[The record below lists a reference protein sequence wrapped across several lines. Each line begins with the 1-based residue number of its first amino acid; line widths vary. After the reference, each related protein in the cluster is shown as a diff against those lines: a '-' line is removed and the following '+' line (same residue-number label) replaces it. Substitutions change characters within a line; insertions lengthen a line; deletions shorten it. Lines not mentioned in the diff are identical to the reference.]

1 MQSPFKF
8 LDSYTREDHDI
19 YFGRTN
25 ETEALYTSVF
35 KSKMV
40 LLYGVSGTGKSSLIQ
55 CGLAN
60 KFQESDWL
68 PVFVRRGTDMLDSLF
83 QSLVQTHIEAPHPP
97 KKRTAKSFL
106 KLLQS
111 LYLDH
116 FKPVYL
122 IFDQFEELFIF
133 GNKEERDEFV
143 QLMEALQQSEV
154 QVKVIFSIREEYL
167 AMLTEF
173 EDRLPELFQNRI
185 RVERMHFPQAKEVI
199 QGACQYAKIEIE
211 EGFEEQLL
219 EKLTGGK
226 KELEL
231 TYLQVLLDR
240 LWKKSE
246 EGKNGFTLTLLES
259 MGHISDLLG
268 QFLEE
273 QINELEEPE
282 QGLTVLKTFVS
293 VQGTK
298 KQLTFEEIHHG
309 CLSLGKDVKESG
321 IQDLLQRF
329 TDLRIL
335 RDKDESGRYELRH
348 DSLAAKI
355 YEKITLAE
363 KELMEVRQFVEQA
376 FQLYDKK
383 GIILSKDS
391 LDYIAPYRQRM
402 FLKQKIRD
410 FVDASRHY
418 YVRKAKRRRRILF
431 SSITSIMIIAIV
443 SGIFIWRDLQAT
455 RETARIAT
463 AHNLANQ
470 SLDLLQD
477 DDPKQ
482 AFKTAVDAYN
492 MEPDFLSKRA
502 VMNAFYQGPFE
513 RVKVSL
519 RNVQEYDVTEDG
531 RYFLV
536 FRKEVYHLLLE
547 IYDLSNGKLIS
558 KSNLSITGLVSYADR
573 WGGEKWVYDSL
584 SHNVA
589 VLTMDSV
596 LNIVNAKDGLIK
608 QRSYQQRLYSLFD
621 LGSGFCVATGDT
633 IFKYDFRG
641 NQIDIYV
648 PDAFIQQTIR
658 IDKNKYA
665 FVELNKDGRI
675 VFELFDG
682 NLFEVVKRNKPDE
695 FYLPFYGKMIV
706 DVIEISGTT
715 KLRVSFDDN
724 ILDYFV
730 VKNSK
735 GAWALLLRNNFLNK
749 PKTSREGMSKSADND
764 FIRMKYIYGVIFG
777 EYYNSIANNGQNY
790 LVWDIDENS
799 SSLTGINQIF
809 TVIARP
815 TDLPGY
821 YINGKNQLEKIVDL
835 TDCDNYP
842 TSLNDSIVLF
852 RNGDDAKAEMLK
864 VFNARDFRTILKVEG
879 EELLTYNSKYM
890 LFSKNDF
897 SEELFFYDYNGD
909 LAATISS
916 TLFGKDFRVYPAG
929 SDGFMVNSITH
940 NILFYIDSEF
950 NIYRWKKNNGI
961 VRVESISRAFYGIA
975 TEESIAIYNVKDFL
989 IQQRSCFTN
998 KYPLSSGWE
1007 VVDFNIPYSNFKLFQ
1022 FWDSTTFQL
1031 LNTATMK
1038 SKFFAYP
1045 DSLRIYT
1052 GHSRSCILD
1061 SNNIFIQG
1069 ETSLMIFSR
1078 KSGQILLYKKD
1089 VRGYFLT
1096 DSIRKEIVVI
1106 DTNIVFYNSDFQII
1120 DTFDLS
1126 SALNRHKFRV
1136 FSDKF
1141 KNECFIADM
1150 EDLLIYHFDLA
1161 GKKLNKLV
1169 SLREICNISS
1179 GSEDRISWSFNLLS
1193 DRFMSIAYSDSVLI
1207 YDLLNRESIYRE
1219 KLDMLRINN
1228 VLPLQIQNNS
1238 ISALLI
1244 GEDED
1249 GQGKFYK
1256 DRIEWISS
1264 DMSNKI
1270 IKSEN
1275 YSEPYLSNN
1284 FQTIAFKK
1292 HEGYN
1297 FYSYQG
1303 DQLFEC
1309 FYPYSSKGFLMTLG
1323 FNDEGELLALWKPDF
1338 LRETNNKP
1346 AENPTYLLKLPVT
1359 VPRMF
1364 EVMQETGLDT
1374 TYGFD
1379 NIPKNF

>member
-1 MQSPFKF
+1 MSQSPFKF

-19 YFGRTN
+19 YFSRTN
-25 ETEALYTSVF
+25 ETEALYTAVF

-68 PVFVRRGTDMLDSLF
+68 PVFVRRGRDMLDSLF
-83 QSLVQTHIEAPHPP
+83 QSLIQTHIEAPRQP

-133 GNKEERDEFV
+133 GNKEERSEFV

-199 QGACQYAKIEIE
+199 QGACQYANIEIE

-298 KQLTFEEIHHG
+298 KQLTFEEIHQG
-309 CLSLGKDVKESG
+309 CLSLGKDLKESG
-321 IQDLLQRF
+321 IQDLLHRF

-376 FQLYDKK
+376 YQLYEKK

-463 AHNLANQ
+463 AHNLVNQ
-470 SLDLLQD
+470 SLDLLQ

-492 MEPDFLSKRA
+492 MEPDYLSKRA

-519 RNVQEYDVTEDG
+519 RNVQEYAVTEDEK
-531 RYFLV
+531 YFLV
-536 FRKEVYHLLLE
+536 FRKEVYDLLLE

-558 KSNLSITGLVSYADR
+558 KSNLSVAGLVSYAER
-573 WGGEKWVYDSL
+573 WGGEKWAYNSI
-584 SHNVA
+584 SQNVA
-589 VLTMDSV
+589 VLTVDSV

-621 LGSGFCVATGDT
+621 LGSEFCVATGDT
-633 IFKYDFRG
+633 IFKYDFQG
-641 NQIDIYV
+641 NQTDIYV

-658 IDKNKYA
+658 IDKENYA
-665 FVELNKDGRI
+665 FVELNKEERI
-675 VFELFDG
+675 VLELFDG
-682 NLFEVVKRNKPDE
+682 NLFEVVKRNIPDE
-695 FYLPFYGKMIV
+695 SYMPFYGKRIV

-715 KLRVSFDDN
+715 KLRGSFDDN

-735 GAWALLLRNNFLNK
+735 GAWSLLLRNNFLNK
-749 PKTSREGMSKSADND
+749 PKNSREGGSILVDND

-790 LVWDIDENS
+790 LVWGIDENS

-815 TDLPGY
+815 TDIPGY
-821 YINGKNQLEKIVDL
+821 YINGKNQLEKIVDIA
-835 TDCDNYP
+835 DCDNYP

-852 RNGDDAKAEMLK
+852 RNGDDAKAKMLK
-864 VFNARDFRTILKVEG
+864 VFNAKDFRTILKVEG
-879 EELLTYNSKYM
+879 KEILTYNSKYM

-897 SEELFFYDYNGD
+897 SEELFLYDYNGD

-950 NIYRWKKNNGI
+950 NIYRWKKNKGI
-961 VRVESISRAFYGIA
+961 VMIRPFSGAFYGIE
-975 TEESIAIYNVKDFL
+975 TEESIAIYNVGDFL
-989 IQQRSCFTN
+989 IQRRNRFAN
-998 KYPLSSGWE
+998 KYPLSNTWMK
-1007 VVDFNIPYSNFKLFQ
+1007 FNLPYSNFKLFH
-1022 FWDSTTFQL
+1022 FGGTLKAFQL
-1031 LNTATMK
+1031 LNTTTMK
-1038 SKFFAYP
+1038 SEFFSYP

-1052 GHSRSCILD
+1052 GGRSCFLD
-1061 SNNIFIQG
+1061 SKKIFIQS
-1069 ETSLMIFSR
+1069 ESYLFVFSR
-1078 KSGQILLYKKD
+1078 KTGHFLLHKEG
-1089 VRGYFLT
+1089 VRDYFLT
-1096 DSIRKEIVVI
+1096 DSIKKEIVVI
-1106 DTNIVFYNSDFQII
+1106 DTNIVFYNADFQVV
-1120 DTFDLS
+1120 DAFDLS

-1136 FSDKF
+1136 FSNKF

-1207 YDLLNRESIYRE
+1207 YDLMNKESIFKDKVE
-1219 KLDMLRINN
+1219 MLYVVNMR
-1228 VLPLQIQNNS
+1228 PLQIQNNS

-1244 GEDED
+1244 GKDED
-1249 GQGKFYK
+1249 GQGKWYK
-1256 DRIEWISS
+1256 DRIEWIST
-1264 DMSNKI
+1264 DMPNKI
-1270 IKSEN
+1270 INCKDTK
-1275 YSEPYLSNN
+1275 PYVSNN
-1284 FQTIAFKK
+1284 FQTIAFQEF
-1292 HEGYN
+1292 EGYN

-1309 FYPYSSKGFLMTLG
+1309 FYPYSSKGFLVTLSY
-1323 FNDEGELLALWKPDF
+1323 NAEEELLVLWKPDI

-1364 EVMQETGLDT
+1364 EILQETGLDT

>member
-1 MQSPFKF
+1 MSQSPFKF

-25 ETEALYTSVF
+25 ETEALYTAVF

-68 PVFVRRGTDMLDSLF
+68 PVFVRRGRDMLDSLF
-83 QSLVQTHIEAPHPP
+83 QSLIQTHIEAPRQP

-133 GNKEERDEFV
+133 GNKEERNEFV
-143 QLMEALQQSEV
+143 QLMEALQQSDV

-298 KQLTFEEIHHG
+298 KQLTFEEIHQG

-376 FQLYDKK
+376 YQLYEKK

-418 YVRKAKRRRRILF
+418 YVRKAKRRRRILTW
-431 SSITSIMIIAIV
+431 SISTALLIAIV

-455 RETARIAT
+455 REAARIAT

-470 SLDLLQD
+470 AMDLLQ

-492 MEPDFLSKRA
+492 MEPDFLSKKA
-502 VMNAFYQGPFE
+502 VMNAYYQGPYPRYELNTSMKEVDFT
-513 RVKVSL
+513 L
-519 RNVQEYDVTEDG
+519 DG
-531 RYFLV
+531 RYIIMSSKHNVGSKIEIFSFKTADTLCVFNKKGSKLIEPIYNSGGLEVPVIYDTTKQLFISAYEDSTLVLWTAIGDIIKEINTQSRIVSYWLQNECVFLALENSILQYNLSGNFINGQECDFNINHVAATDSSIVIISFNKNKREGFALFNSELDNEIKEVFLPKKDGDWNLIKYISGYWMTDVSDKSPFLLISGNNASYGQYLFLWDIEKKMIKEVSDLRWGMFHSIWKLNQSTFCIPSYSKGWTWELVEIKNGALKQVNDIIPQSIEWCYKINDSLLVVTGKAGSSFLFDFKNTKMINQYKNLV
-536 FRKEVYHLLLE
+536 FQDFTSTGNRYFLWFKGFDKNQLLVLNKEGDTALSLSNEFLGASWSLFKISDKELLLSKPESNKIFFVSSETFLFQLWKKENEKKISIQSLSKVNSNYGKYIIQNSTKGGKSIRIYSLADFTHWDFAKLVEYPE
-547 IYDLSNGKLIS
+547 INLTVHYGGTDMHDDRYVLALDSSKSRIIVFDYLLLKEKITIGLEDTISSLYDFSVIDSVLVLITDRGLFAYNIENGSNYLSDQDIMKYYKIKSGYSDSCFFYIYSSYYDPVIYCYNHEFERFGKCDVPASVKKGAYTFSKHSNNSCDKLALITRDSQSVYLFNEETLNFDFACDISIYPKRDTTWFLMPSASVSGDSLFSVAILDSVKLYGFFGKLHYSFQTAFEYVDECDIKYHGNQQVLIS
-558 KSNLSITGLVSYADR
+558 KVGYKSLKNIRYMLTQFEGVEVVIPSKRYQESQWTGSMDYQCNNNLIESDGLYFDIYLNQLLDLSGYQNFMSFSLCM
-573 WGGEKWVYDSL
+573 DSL
-584 SHNVA
+584 GFSNQFLV
-589 VLTMDSV
+589 
-596 LNIVNAKDGLIK
+596 KDYK
-608 QRSYQQRLYSLFD
+608 RLYSQNL
-621 LGSGFCVATGDT
+621 
-633 IFKYDFRG
+633 IHFK
-641 NQIDIYV
+641 
-648 PDAFIQQTIR
+648 
-658 IDKNKYA
+658 
-665 FVELNKDGRI
+665 
-675 VFELFDG
+675 
-682 NLFEVVKRNKPDE
+682 
-695 FYLPFYGKMIV
+695 
-706 DVIEISGTT
+706 
-715 KLRVSFDDN
+715 
-724 ILDYFV
+724 
-730 VKNSK
+730 
-735 GAWALLLRNNFLNK
+735 
-749 PKTSREGMSKSADND
+749 
-764 FIRMKYIYGVIFG
+764 
-777 EYYNSIANNGQNY
+777 
-790 LVWDIDENS
+790 
-799 SSLTGINQIF
+799 
-809 TVIARP
+809 
-815 TDLPGY
+815 
-821 YINGKNQLEKIVDL
+821 
-835 TDCDNYP
+835 
-842 TSLNDSIVLF
+842 
-852 RNGDDAKAEMLK
+852 
-864 VFNARDFRTILKVEG
+864 
-879 EELLTYNSKYM
+879 
-890 LFSKNDF
+890 
-897 SEELFFYDYNGD
+897 
-909 LAATISS
+909 
-916 TLFGKDFRVYPAG
+916 
-929 SDGFMVNSITH
+929 
-940 NILFYIDSEF
+940 
-950 NIYRWKKNNGI
+950 
-961 VRVESISRAFYGIA
+961 
-975 TEESIAIYNVKDFL
+975 
-989 IQQRSCFTN
+989 
-998 KYPLSSGWE
+998 
-1007 VVDFNIPYSNFKLFQ
+1007 
-1022 FWDSTTFQL
+1022 
-1031 LNTATMK
+1031 
-1038 SKFFAYP
+1038 
-1045 DSLRIYT
+1045 
-1052 GHSRSCILD
+1052 
-1061 SNNIFIQG
+1061 
-1069 ETSLMIFSR
+1069 
-1078 KSGQILLYKKD
+1078 
-1089 VRGYFLT
+1089 
-1096 DSIRKEIVVI
+1096 
-1106 DTNIVFYNSDFQII
+1106 
-1120 DTFDLS
+1120 
-1126 SALNRHKFRV
+1126 
-1136 FSDKF
+1136 
-1141 KNECFIADM
+1141 
-1150 EDLLIYHFDLA
+1150 
-1161 GKKLNKLV
+1161 
-1169 SLREICNISS
+1169 
-1179 GSEDRISWSFNLLS
+1179 
-1193 DRFMSIAYSDSVLI
+1193 
-1207 YDLLNRESIYRE
+1207 
-1219 KLDMLRINN
+1219 
-1228 VLPLQIQNNS
+1228 
-1238 ISALLI
+1238 
-1244 GEDED
+1244 
-1249 GQGKFYK
+1249 
-1256 DRIEWISS
+1256 
-1264 DMSNKI
+1264 
-1270 IKSEN
+1270 
-1275 YSEPYLSNN
+1275 
-1284 FQTIAFKK
+1284 
-1292 HEGYN
+1292 
-1297 FYSYQG
+1297 
-1303 DQLFEC
+1303 
-1309 FYPYSSKGFLMTLG
+1309 YSSK
-1323 FNDEGELLALWKPDF
+1323 P
-1338 LRETNNKP
+1338 
-1346 AENPTYLLKLPVT
+1346 YLLKLPVT

-1364 EVMQETGLDT
+1364 EILQESGLDT

>member
-1 MQSPFKF
+1 MSQSPFKF

-19 YFGRTN
+19 YFGRN
-25 ETEALYTSVF
+25 SETEALYTAVF

-68 PVFVRRGTDMLDSLF
+68 PVFVRRGRDMLDSLF
-83 QSLVQTHIEAPHPP
+83 QSLIHTHVEAPREP

-133 GNKEERDEFV
+133 GNKEERNEFV

-199 QGACQYAKIEIE
+199 QGACQYATIEIE

-298 KQLTFEEIHHG
+298 KQLTFEEIHQG
-309 CLSLGKDVKESG
+309 CLSLGKDLKESG
-321 IQDLLQRF
+321 IQDLLHRF

-376 FQLYDKK
+376 YQLYEKK
-383 GIILSKDS
+383 GIILSADS
-391 LDYIAPYRQRM
+391 LNFVAPYRQKL
-402 FLKQKIRD
+402 FLKPKIRA
-410 FVDASRHY
+410 FIDASQHY
-418 YVRKAKRRRRILF
+418 YERKAKRRRRILTW
-431 SSITSIMIIAIV
+431 SISAALVIAIV

-455 RETARIAT
+455 KETARIAT

-470 SLDLLQD
+470 SLDLLQ

-492 MEPDFLSKRA
+492 MEPDFLSKKA

-519 RNVQEYDVTEDG
+519 SNVQEYAITEDEK
-531 RYFLV
+531 YFLV
-536 FRKEVYHLLLE
+536 FRNEAYHLMLE

-558 KSNLSITGLVSYADR
+558 KSNLPAAGLLSNAEFC
-573 WGGEKWVYDSL
+573 GGEKWVYDSA

-633 IFKYDFRG
+633 IFKYDFQG
-641 NQIDIYV
+641 NQTDIYV
-648 PDAFIQQTIR
+648 PDAFIRQTIR
-658 IDKNKYA
+658 IDKHIYA
-665 FVELNKDGRI
+665 FVEQNEDGRT
-675 VFELFDG
+675 VLELFDG
-682 NLFEVVKRNKPDE
+682 NLFELVKRNVPEE
-695 FYLPFYGKMIV
+695 FFTPFYGKVIV
-706 DVIEISGTT
+706 ISHFIPITPNWECISD
-715 KLRVSFDDN
+715 KDL
-724 ILDYFV
+724 LDYFV
-730 VKNSK
+730 VKNSS
-735 GAWALLLRNNFLNK
+735 GAWSILLRNNLSNK
-749 PKTSREGMSKSADND
+749 SFVDR
-764 FIRMKYIYGVIFG
+764 I
-777 EYYNSIANNGQNY
+777 SIGLSDSDSIELSDKNF
-790 LVWDIDENS
+790 LVWDTDKNLS
-799 SSLTGINQIF
+799 TLTSLEQIKNG
-809 TVIARP
+809 TAVGLTYNPR
-815 TDLPGY
+815 Y
-821 YINGKNQLEKIVDL
+821 YINEKNQLEIVVDL
-835 TDCDNYP
+835 ADCYSYTD
-842 TSLNDSIVLF
+842 LNDSVGLF
-852 RNGDDAKAEMLK
+852 RNEDDVKARIFK
-864 VFNARDFRTILKVEG
+864 IINSRDLRIINEIEG
-879 EELLTYNSKYM
+879 ERLLTYNSKYM
-890 LFSKNDF
+890 VFSKSDLG
-897 SEELFFYDYNGD
+897 EELFLYDYSGN
-909 LAATISS
+909 LAAIIKSRM
-916 TLFGKDFRVYPAG
+916 FGKEFQVYPAG
-929 SDGFMVNSITH
+929 SDGFMVRPKTH
-940 NILFYIDSEF
+940 NALFYIDSEL
-950 NIYRWKKNNGI
+950 NIHIWEKNNANVLMRPSLGAFFGI
-961 VRVESISRAFYGIA
+961 ETVENIC
-975 TEESIAIYNVKDFL
+975 IYNVKDFF
-989 IQQRSCFTN
+989 IQRMSRFIN
-998 KYPLSSGWE
+998 KYSISGFTGI
-1007 VVDFNIPYSNFKLFQ
+1007 DFNNPYSNIKLFH
-1022 FWDSTTFQL
+1022 FGDSLKAFQL

-1038 SKFFAYP
+1038 SEFFAYP
-1045 DSLRIYT
+1045 DSLRIYKREF
-1052 GHSRSCILD
+1052 RSCFLD
-1061 SNNIFIQG
+1061 SENIFMQIG
-1069 ETSLMIFSR
+1069 SDLLAFSR
-1078 KSGQILLYKKD
+1078 KAGQMVLFQNGIRD
-1089 VRGYFLT
+1089 YFIT
-1096 DSIRKEIVVI
+1096 DTIRCELAIINDEYIVY
-1106 DTNIVFYNSDFQII
+1106 YNSDFQVI

-1126 SALNRHKFRV
+1126 SALNSHKFEI

-1141 KNECFIADM
+1141 KNECLIADM
-1150 EDLLIYHFDLA
+1150 EDFIVYHFDLLE
-1161 GKKLNKLV
+1161 KKLNRLV
-1169 SLREICNISS
+1169 ALNEICHIPTGFADKIFWN
-1179 GSEDRISWSFNLLS
+1179 FNLLS
-1193 DRFMSIAYSDSVLI
+1193 DRFMSIAYSDSVVI
-1207 YDLLNRESIYRE
+1207 YDLLNSKSIFRD
-1219 KLDMLRINN
+1219 KLDMLR
-1228 VLPLQIQNNS
+1228 VDYALPLKIKEKS
-1238 ISALLI
+1238 VEALLI
-1244 GEDED
+1244 ERKIIFKYWDNTD
-1249 GQGKFYK
+1249 IIK
-1256 DRIEWISS
+1256 RIEWIST
-1264 DMSNKI
+1264 DKQC
-1270 IKSEN
+1270 KSFTYETGW
-1275 YSEPYLSNN
+1275 PFFLNN
-1284 FQTIAFKK
+1284 FQTIAFQKRAILDYTDC
-1292 HEGYN
+1292 GYK

-1303 DQLFEC
+1303 DQLLEC
-1309 FYPYSSKGFLMTLG
+1309 SYPFSSSSNGFLETLS
-1323 FNDEGELLALWKPDF
+1323 FNSEGELLVLWKPGI
-1338 LRETNNKP
+1338 LRDINDQP
-1346 AENPTYLLKLPVT
+1346 AKSPTYLLKLPVT

-1364 EVMQETGLDT
+1364 EILQETGLDT
-1374 TYGFD
+1374 IYGFD